1 MSFLISKMIELA
13 KSSSNFR
20 TFCRAIS
27 SGFNAGNI
35 GPMNV
40 NGVFDGF
47 PFLLDA
53 ADDVD
58 ANAFSDSALLFEAVV
73 EIFALEKNDFIT
85 SVKPPPDNNK

>member
-58 ANAFSDSALLFEAVV
+58 ATAFSDSALLFEAVV
-73 EIFALEKNDFIT
+73 EIFALEKKRFYNFSQT
-85 SVKPPPDNNK
+85 SS